1 MDTESPEAEAGGA
14 GGDLLDNLSG
24 LLKVRVKRGLDL
36 AVRDIT
42 DSDPYVVIKMGD
54 QVVLPHSN
62 SYSIILL
69 LTKILRK
76 SKYGSYNRKQIYTLL
91 QKVKTRVVKKDI
103 NPVWDE
109 ELTLAVLD
117 ANLPIKLTVYDRD
130 VFSMDDPMGD
140 AEFDLKS
147 FVEAM
152 NMPRL
157 ERHPDGTVLK
167 RMQPSRNN
175 CLAEESCI
183 IWKDKK
189 VLQHLTF
196 RLQNVET
203 GEVEIELRWEQL

>member
-1 MDTESPEAEAGGA
+1 MGMDTESPEAEAREA

-54 QVVLPHSN
+54 
-62 SYSIILL
+62 
-69 LTKILRK
+69 
-76 SKYGSYNRKQIYTLL
+76 

-140 AEFDLKS
+140 AEFDIKP

-183 IWKDKK
+183 IWKDEK